1 MDKWIK
7 FYKNTLLVSSIH
19 ALPLPTRLSRA
30 PGKVLRILLV
40 PQAGEEEPKK
50 YFRVCVAWTTELEEL
65 VNLGGQWAAAVQ
77 LLRQLYESGAS
88 RRTSAST
95 TVFLECPAFGIR
107 ILQFRSLKKL
117 KKVDVQQDWE
127 ALLIDAVRR
136 GERVVGWDFG
146 NAK

>member
-1 MDKWIK
+1 M
-7 FYKNTLLVSSIH
+7 
-19 ALPLPTRLSRA
+19 
-30 PGKVLRILLV
+30 
-40 PQAGEEEPKK
+40 
-50 YFRVCVAWTTELEEL
+50 
-65 VNLGGQWAAAVQ
+65 NLGGQWAAAVQ

-107 ILQFRSLKKL
+107 ILQLRSLKKL
-117 KKVDVQQDWE
+117 KKVDVQQNWE